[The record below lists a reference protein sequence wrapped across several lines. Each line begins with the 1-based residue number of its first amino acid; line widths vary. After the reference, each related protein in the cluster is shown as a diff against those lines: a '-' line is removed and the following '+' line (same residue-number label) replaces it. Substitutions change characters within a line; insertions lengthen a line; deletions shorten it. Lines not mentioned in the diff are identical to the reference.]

1 MTLAIAVTVGDTLS
15 SIVLACESGRGRA
28 VHLAKVQWT
37 FARRERPNREVI
49 GEVRGR
55 FKFWVV
61 ITHTLSMV
69 GLDPTTQTNSQ
80 S

>member
-1 MTLAIAVTVGDTLS
+1 M
-15 SIVLACESGRGRA
+15 
-28 VHLAKVQWT
+28 HLAKVQWT